1 MNIEELNLSDE
12 TKAQVEK
19 LIQSETDRVRTEYSQ
34 KLKTVNEELNQYKP
48 KEKSESEKALE
59 ERIAKL
65 EAKEKELAN
74 KEKAMTIAN
83 KLKEKEL
90 PEGLAQY
97 LSVGDDVDKTIDEV
111 GALFGNYF
119 LNGSNKPS
127 NHNTNKGITK
137 KDFQK
142 MSYMERTKLFQ
153 ENPTLYEALNK

>member
-1 MNIEELNLSDE
+1 MELTEMNLTDEQLANVQKYVQSHEDRIRTDYSKKLKDANDELA
-12 TKAQVEK
+12 KYKPVEK
-19 LIQSETDRVRTEYSQ
+19 SDA
-34 KLKTVNEELNQYKP
+34 
-48 KEKSESEKALE
+48 EKALE
-59 ERIAKL
+59 DRISAL